1 MKICV
6 TSQGKDLGAEVDPRF
21 GRCRYFLIIDTE
33 TFDFEAVEN
42 GSASAS
48 GGAGIQSA
56 QLVSDR
62 KVETVLTGNVGP
74 NAFETL
80 HAAGIDVITG
90 VRGAVSDAI
99 ESFKRGSLKPVQGPT
114 VSSKSGLS

>member
-1 MKICV
+1 MKICI
-6 TSQGKDLGAEVDPRF
+6 TSSGQSVEDAIDPRF
-21 GRCRYFLIIDTE
+21 GRCQYFILVDTE
-33 TFDFEAVEN
+33 SMQLEAIQN
-42 GSASAS
+42 PAISAG
-48 GGAGIQSA
+48 GGAGIQAA
-56 QLVSDR
+56 QLVAE
-62 KVETVLTGNVGP
+62 KGAEVVLTGNVGP